1 MKTNSQEAIQLFMKS
16 KFSTIN
22 FTYSQLTT
30 LKDRIEE
37 LETRIKSNQE
47 FERRI
52 ERIESRLG
60 INEMMRL
67 VERNRELEEKI
78 KEGVEI
84 GQSSL
89 NKAYTSRLELAFT
102 DCNLLLKRLEAK

>member
-1 MKTNSQEAIQLFMKS
+1 M
-16 KFSTIN
+16 
-22 FTYSQLTT
+22 
-30 LKDRIEE
+30 KDRIEE

-78 KEGVEI
+78 KEEVSNGASALCLFNSYGFSE
-84 GQSSL
+84 S
-89 NKAYTSRLELAFT
+89 TPPR
-102 DCNLLLKRLEAK
+102 NLSFRIRNSDDDLRRADNP

>member
-1 MKTNSQEAIQLFMKS
+1 M
-16 KFSTIN
+16 
-22 FTYSQLTT
+22 
-30 LKDRIEE
+30 KDRIEE

-78 KEGVEI
+78 KEGVEN
-84 GQSSL
+84 GQGSH
-89 NKAYTSRLELAFT
+89 NKAYVIWLEL
-102 DCNLLLKRLEAK
+102 LLLKH